1 MASNPSLNDTKLG
14 GSSIN
19 VQVRV
24 IYALLVR
31 ELLTRYGRNNVGFVW
46 LILEPMLFT
55 LTITAIW
62 TATQSIHGSDLPIV
76 AFAVTGYSAMMMWRN
91 MPGRCIGALT
101 SNKPLLFHRQVRP
114 LDVYVARNFLEFIGS
129 SVAFIFLIT
138 AFWSVD
144 WMKLPEDA
152 LQVLGGWL
160 MLAWFGMGL
169 ALLLGAIS
177 ERSELVEKLW
187 SPMSYLLFPFSG
199 AAFIAD
205 SLPERVREVLLYLPM
220 LNCVEFIREG
230 YFGSMMKA
238 HYDMAYVAI
247 FNLCLTF
254 VALVL
259 VRGLNVEADY
269 E

>member
-1 MASNPSLNDTKLG
+1 
-14 GSSIN
+14 
-19 VQVRV
+19 
-24 IYALLVR
+24 
-31 ELLTRYGRNNVGFVW
+31 
-46 LILEPMLFT
+46 
-55 LTITAIW
+55 
-62 TATQSIHGSDLPIV
+62 
-76 AFAVTGYSAMMMWRN
+76 
-91 MPGRCIGALT
+91 
-101 SNKPLLFHRQVRP
+101 
-114 LDVYVARNFLEFIGS
+114 
-129 SVAFIFLIT
+129 
-138 AFWSVD
+138 
-144 WMKLPEDA
+144 MKLPEDA
-152 LQVLGGWL
+152 LQVLSGWL
-160 MLAWFGMGL
+160 MLAWFGMSL

-205 SLPERVREVLLYLPM
+205 SLPERARELMLYLPM

-230 YFGSMMKA
+230 YFGSIMKA

>member
-1 MASNPSLNDTKLG
+1 MASNPSLNDAKFG

-19 VQVRV
+19 LQGRV
-24 IYALLVR
+24 VYALLVR

-62 TATQSIHGSDLPIV
+62 TATQSIHRSDLPIV

-101 SNKPLLFHRQVRP
+101 NNKSLLFHRQVRP
-114 LDVYVARNFLEFIGS
+114 FDVYLARNLLEFIGS
-129 SVAFIFLIT
+129 SAAFIFLISV
-138 AFWSVD
+138 FWSVD

-160 MLAWFGMGL
+160 MLAWFGMSL

-205 SLPERVREVLLYLPM
+205 SLPERVRELLLYLPM